1 MGNLHMG
8 MFVHILSS
16 RIIMISIYKTIEEKC
31 ELIKLET
38 IESGCWINVVSPS
51 DQDILLLSKKTLI
64 PIEFLRAAL
73 DDEET
78 SRVEIEDQNIMV
90 VVDVPFTEM
99 EDNSL
104 TYDTVPLSII
114 YTENE
119 IVTICLKNSKIT
131 TDFIKGSVKNFYT
144 YKHSRF
150 ILQLLYRVASYY
162 LICLRQIDKKSLM
175 IQKKLQKSMS
185 NKELMHLLYLRNSLI
200 YFSTSL
206 KSNEL
211 TFDKMLKLKL
221 LDKYE
226 EDKDIL
232 EDVLIETKQAIEMTD
247 IYSNVLS
254 GTMDASASVI
264 SNNLNLV
271 MRFLTSITIVL
282 AIPTII
288 SGFWGMNVPGI
299 PFETAPMGFW
309 YAIGVS
315 IILSFITMLYLNK
328 KKMF

>member
-1 MGNLHMG
+1 
-8 MFVHILSS
+8 
-16 RIIMISIYKTIEEKC
+16 MISIYKTVDENC
-31 ELIKLET
+31 ELTKLEN
-38 IESGCWINVVSPS
+38 IEPGCWINVVSPTE
-51 DQDILLLSKKTLI
+51 QDIILLSKKTSV

-78 SRVEIEDQNIMV
+78 SRIEIEGQTIMV

-104 TYDTVPLSII
+104 TYDTVPLGII
-114 YTENE
+114 HTEKE
-119 IVTICLKNSKIT
+119 LITICLKNTRIT
-131 TDFIKGSVKNFYT
+131 NDFIKGNIKNFYT
-144 YKHSRF
+144 FKRSRF

-162 LICLRQIDKKSLM
+162 LVCLRQIDKKSLM

-221 LDKYE
+221 LEKYE

-299 PFETAPMGFW
+299 PFENMPMGFW

-315 IILSFITMLYLNK
+315 IILSLVTGFYLSK